1 MFIAAQIIAFLAL
14 IANVIA
20 IQLKKKKQI
29 LFFWIFAA
37 FLFTLSFIF
46 LQAYSGAIACAI
58 AGVQTTL
65 SYFFEKRNKKF
76 PFWLVIISIFVSL
89 LAGFFTYQRP
99 LDLLPIIAAIIYV
112 YSIIQTQE
120 KFIRQ
125 LTLLNLFIWIIY
137 DFVIGAYVTSISA
150 AIFVVSTII
159 AIFRYDLLQKK

>member
-1 MFIAAQIIAFLAL
+1 MFIAAQIVAFLAL

-20 IQLKKKKQI
+20 IQLKKKERI

-58 AGVQTTL
+58 AGIQTII

-89 LAGFFTYQRP
+89 LAGFFTYHQP
-99 LDLLPIIAAIIYV
+99 LDLLPIIASIVYV
-112 YSIIQTQE
+112 SSIIQTQE

-137 DFVIGAYVTSISA
+137 DLIIGAYVTSISD
-150 AIFVVSTII
+150 AIFIISTII
-159 AIFRYDLLQKK
+159 AIFRYDFLQKK

>member
-1 MFIAAQIIAFLAL
+1 MFIVAQILAFFAL
-14 IANVIA
+14 IANVVA

-37 FLFTLSFIF
+37 FFFTLSFIF
-46 LQAYSGAIACAI
+46 LQAYSGALACAI

-76 PFWLVIISIFVSL
+76 PLWLAIISIFVSL
-89 LAGFFTYQRP
+89 LAGFFTYQHP
-99 LDLLPIIAAIIYV
+99 LDLLPIIAAIVYV
-112 YSIIQTQE
+112 YSIVQTQE

-137 DFVIGAYVTSISA
+137 DFVIGAYVTAISD
-150 AIFVVSTII
+150 AIFIVSTIV
-159 AIFRYDLLQKK
+159 AISRYDFPKKH